1 MTIGAEITDDRGE
14 RPDGVELIRATGSDD
29 DVRKY
34 IEIEESVGGPT
45 YSPTV
50 DEAAARADMT
60 EGVTYFI
67 EWRGKTIGTI
77 VYYVKREDSTL
88 AELEGMAVRPGE
100 YAPYR
105 RGDFAG
111 VAMEHVLS
119 ELQGK
124 GVAKV
129 FLYVMPKNP
138 AAISFYKKH
147 GFRTVAENQDIEGY
161 DGPRNRMELVLGGD
175 SL

>member
-1 MTIGAEITDDRGE
+1 MTIEAEIKDGRGE

-34 IEIEESVGGPT
+34 IEIEKSVAGPT
-45 YSPTV
+45 YSPTL
-50 DEAAARADMT
+50 DEADARVDMT

-67 EWRGKTIGTI
+67 EWQGNTIGTI
-77 VYYVKREDSTL
+77 VYYVQREGPTL

-105 RGDFAG
+105 RGDFAS

-124 GVAKV
+124 GIAKV
-129 FLYVMPKNP
+129 FLYVMPKNS
-138 AAISFYKKH
+138 AAISFYEKH

-161 DGPRNRMELVLGGD
+161 DGPRNRMELVLGDD